1 LLEDFPHVNPI
12 STIPVYTMFAQVRT
26 LIELGNGLRFNRTH
40 VGHEKLENCASRAQQ
55 PPLKTTDVDYPKQNK
70 VAFKC

>member
-1 LLEDFPHVNPI
+1 MSLSRKQFPL
-12 STIPVYTMFAQVRT
+12 YTMFAQLRT
-26 LIELGNGLRFNRTH
+26 LIELGTSLRFNKTH
-40 VGHEKLENCASRAQQ
+40 VGHEKLENCASQAQQ